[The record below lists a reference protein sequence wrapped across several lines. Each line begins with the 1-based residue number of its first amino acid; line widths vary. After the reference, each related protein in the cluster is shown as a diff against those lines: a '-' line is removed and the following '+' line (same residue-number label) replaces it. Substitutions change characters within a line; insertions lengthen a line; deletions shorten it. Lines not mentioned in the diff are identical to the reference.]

1 MRLHRLEV
9 EAFGPFPRRVVVDA
23 EALAADGLFL
33 IHGATGA
40 GKTSLLDALCYGL
53 FADVPGAR
61 QRQGL
66 RSDHAEVGVVPQ
78 VVVDFTASARRLRV
92 TRSPEYVRPK
102 LRGTGTVSVPA
113 QVTLEE
119 YRSGAW
125 VAVSKAHDEVAE
137 EIQDVLGL
145 GLAQF
150 AKVVLLPQGDFAAFL
165 RAKPEE
171 RREVLERLFDVA
183 RFTDVEDWFA
193 AARRETAT
201 EAEAARESV
210 TRLTARLADLLDGED
225 LDVGGSWT
233 AVAPQDLPSLLVD
246 ACARADDEVGRCLVA
261 TDTAGAA
268 LRHASATL
276 AEVRRNAHLE
286 DRRAAALATLAR
298 LEERAPHRAHLR
310 DLLDAA
316 RRAEALA
323 GHQQARERAIES
335 REQAGRERAAARAA
349 VPGVAKDLTAESV
362 RSVLEA
368 GRGHDPALAVLRH
381 NIGRLGEVEGLSR
394 DAHDALEHVR
404 AGHAAAVS
412 QLTVWVEE
420 GHATQRELQALA
432 PVAAGLNMLRGQL
445 QRAEE
450 LLGSARELETDR
462 ARLPGLEEARRT
474 ALDGHLTAR
483 ERWLDL
489 RSRRLDGMAAELAA
503 ALEPGQDCPVCGS
516 VDHPSPAIA
525 AHALVTAEEVAV
537 AETDAER
544 WGAQVAAAE
553 QDLTQALGRIET
565 RRSIVEEPAQV
576 LAERVAALTADI
588 DTSMAAADRLAA
600 LRAHAEGLARRQSS
614 QREAVEAAASAMASA
629 QASLADLQTEQARL
643 TEEIAATEQDHG
655 RCPCAA
661 APADHPARLDALDHL
676 RRALDAESRALQVV
690 AAAEEDL
697 ETAAVGAGFT
707 SAEEAE
713 NALVSPSE
721 TALWA
726 RTLDEAATE
735 RARADSVLDDPE
747 IQGLDGDALP
757 SLEDC
762 VAAEAEAHRA
772 LTQAGGAYERA
783 QRRHTGLHRITPEVE
798 YAVRELQPKVERA
811 AALSALADLVAGTGG
826 DNAMRMR
833 LSAFVLA
840 ARLEKVV
847 ALANER
853 LHLMGGGRYLLE
865 HHDGRAARGARSGL
879 GLRVLDQWTGVP
891 RDPSSL
897 SGGEAFMTSLAL
909 ALGLADAVREE
920 SGGFDLGTLFID
932 EGFGALDEDS
942 LEQVL
947 GVLDSLREGGRV
959 VGVVSHVPEL
969 RDRVQRR
976 LRVDK
981 TEHGSTVTLIA
992 PEDADE
998 GAA

>member
-9 EAFGPFPRRVVVDA
+9 EAFGPFARRVVVDA

-40 GKTSLLDALCYGL
+40 GKTSLLDALCYAL

-66 RSDHAEVGVVPQ
+66 RSDHADAGVVPQ

-92 TRSPEYVRPK
+92 TRSPEFRRPK
-102 LRGTGTVSVPA
+102 RRGTGTVSVPA

-119 YRSGAW
+119 QRSGGW

-171 RREVLERLFDVA
+171 RREVLERLFDVG

-193 AARRETAT
+193 DTRRETA
-201 EAEAARESV
+201 AEADVAREAV

-225 LDVGGSWT
+225 LADGGSWT
-233 AVAPQDLPSLLVD
+233 AVTPKELPGVL
-246 ACARADDEVGRCLVA
+246 AAARGRADEEVGRCLVA

-268 LRHASATL
+268 LRHASTTL
-276 AEVRRNAHLE
+276 ADVRRNARQQE
-286 DRRAAALATLAR
+286 RRDVARATLAR
-298 LEERAPHRAHLR
+298 IEERAPQHAELR

-316 RRAEALA
+316 RRAQGLA
-323 GHQQARERAIES
+323 GHLQARD
-335 REQAGRERAAARAA
+335 RAAEARELARHGLA
-349 VPGVAKDLTAESV
+349 TTRASVPGVAKDLTAESV
-362 RSVLEA
+362 RSLLEA
-368 GRGHDPALAVLRH
+368 AHSHDPALAVLGH
-381 NIGRLGEVEGLSR
+381 NVKRFADVETLNREAQGVLERGRAAYEAAARQLDE
-394 DAHDALEHVR
+394 ALE
-404 AGHAAAVS
+404 
-412 QLTVWVEE
+412 EE
-420 GHATQRELQALA
+420 QTAQRELRELA
-432 PVAAGLNMLRGQL
+432 PVAAAGEALRSRL
-445 QRAEE
+445 QRTEE
-450 LLGSARELETDR
+450 LLGAARELDAALTC
-462 ARLPGLEEARRT
+462 LPELEQARRT
-474 ALDGHLTAR
+474 ALDGHLAAR
-483 ERWLDL
+483 ETWLDL
-489 RSRRLDGMAAELAA
+489 RARRLDGMAAELAA
-503 ALEPGQDCPVCGS
+503 SLQPGRDCPVCGS

-525 AHALVTAEEVAV
+525 ADALVTADEVAAV
-537 AETDAER
+537 EADADR

-553 QDLTQALGRIET
+553 QDLAHSRSRIET
-565 RRSIVEEPAQV
+565 LRSIVEEPAQV
-576 LAERVAALTADI
+576 LADRAASLAAEIDRSLAATARIAALHADAERVTERH
-588 DTSMAAADRLAA
+588 TA
-600 LRAHAEGLARRQSS
+600 LRN
-614 QREAVEAAASAMASA
+614 AVESAASAVLSA
-629 QASLADLQTEQARL
+629 HASLTDLEAEHVRL
-643 TEEIAATEQDHG
+643 AEEIAGTERDHG

-661 APADHPARLDALDHL
+661 SPTDHPARLDALDLL
-676 RRALDAESRALQVV
+676 RDALDADNRAVSAL
-690 AAAEEDL
+690 AGAEEDL
-697 ETAAVGAGFT
+697 EMAAVGAGFT
-707 SAEEAE
+707 CAAEARK
-713 NALVSPSE
+713 ALVPPSE

-735 RARADSVLDDPE
+735 QARAESLLDDPE
-747 IQGLDGDALP
+747 IKGLDGVALP
-757 SLEDC
+757 PLEEC

-772 LTQAGGAYERA
+772 LTLAGGAYERA
-783 QRRHTGLHRITPEVE
+783 HRRHTGLQRITPEVE
-798 YAVRELQPKVERA
+798 HAVRELQPRVERA
-811 AALSALADLVAGTGG
+811 AALAALAEVVSGTGG
-826 DNAMRMR
+826 DNTMRMR

-853 LHLMGGGRYLLE
+853 LHLMGAGRYLLE

-932 EGFGALDEDS
+932 EGFGALDEES

-969 RDRVQRR
+969 RDRIQRR

-981 TEHGSTVTLIA
+981 TERGSTLTLIA